1 MCHFSV
7 QTDGCSCC
15 RTWLILTEIYLHTVI
30 RRSALFLYF
39 TVTSICKL
47 FITCFCQCAASA
59 PMSLSLCLYLATF
72 SSVCVIVLSCPV
84 CDDVSGG
91 WHVISV
97 FVSTIDRIWHMAS
110 RALTSRVLSRGA
122 IRGRGR
128 QKSHVIDRHSSFS
141 PSPVIFSSP
150 TIWSVIFS
158 PAFFHR
164 PLQWRRHLHAE
175 NIWRPMSNRQAL
187 LSKSDNGLNE

>member
-7 QTDGCSCC
+7 QTDGCSYC

-59 PMSLSLCLYLATF
+59 PMSLSLSIFGHVFF
-72 SSVCVIVLSCPV
+72 SLRDRFVMSRLRRRI
-84 CDDVSGG
+84 G
-91 WHVISV
+91 WVTRY
-97 FVSTIDRIWHMAS
+97 FCFRIDRIWHMAS

-164 PLQWRRHLHAE
+164 PLQRRRHLHAE